1 MCSWSI
7 SNSDSRIENLGQP
20 QFLDEESNNVQG
32 GLDCRLRQ
40 IFFSTGD
47 VPFLATDRAPV
58 RFSPLF
64 DGLFSAI
71 SCILP

>member
-1 MCSWSI
+1 MCKGDWI
-7 SNSDSRIENLGQP
+7 VGFDK
-20 QFLDEESNNVQG
+20 V
-32 GLDCRLRQ
+32 
-40 IFFSTGD
+40 FFSTGD